1 MGGRLRRWRDRLRA
15 RRGSTPRVRPSGV
28 ALPLSRSHPSGLRS
42 DGLLGRWP
50 GAGRD
55 GWSRRV
61 LGMALVTTVG
71 FVALVGQL
79 WYLQA
84 LEGGR
89 LQEMSEKN
97 RIRIRPVA
105 APRGIL
111 FDRNGLPLVDNR
123 PAFTLS
129 LIPREMEDRDTVLA
143 RLSVLLKIPL
153 TDLRASLDRVPPDSL
168 RPVRVRR
175 GLSLA
180 EVTEVEERK
189 LELPGV
195 IVEVEPQR
203 VYPTSTF
210 AAHLLGYVREVS
222 DEQMKPGRYRRGDMI
237 GQSGLE
243 RVLDE
248 YLRGKDGATRIEVDA
263 LGRPVRSMKGE
274 EPDPGGQVIT
284 TIDRRIQEAAERAM
298 TGHAGAVVVM
308 DPRNGDVLAMTSSP
322 SFALDRLTGNL
333 NRDDWR
339 RLVSDPGTPLMNRAL
354 QSQYAPGSVFKVI
367 VAAAGLQ
374 EGSLTPMD
382 HISCNGEFHLGA
394 WTFKDWKEGGHG
406 HVNLRSALVHSCNI
420 FFYQAGLKVGPEAI
434 GRYAR
439 AFGLGAPTGVELG
452 SEKAGLIPVVDWKRR
467 RGSRGWQAG
476 DTVNVSIGQGR
487 VLVTPM
493 QVARMMGAV
502 ANGGILWKPRLVQRV
517 TASDGTLAYSTSS
530 TATGHVDLSPV
541 VWAFLRSALV
551 GVVNEGGTGAAA
563 RLPGVLIAG
572 KTGTAQSIAKSDAAR
587 GQDHAWFASFAPAD
601 DPQVVVVVLVERG
614 GKGGQVAAPIA
625 RRIYESIFLEKVAM
639 VAVGGAS

>member
-1 MGGRLRRWRDRLRA
+1 VLALA
-15 RRGSTPRVRPSGV
+15 VV
-28 ALPLSRSHPSGLRS
+28 ATIGFV
-42 DGLLGRWP
+42 GLL
-50 GAGRD
+50 
-55 GWSRRV
+55 
-61 LGMALVTTVG
+61 
-71 FVALVGQL
+71 GQL

-89 LQEMSEKN
+89 LQEMSDKN

-111 FDRNGLPLVDNR
+111 FDRSGLPLVDNR

-129 LIPREMEDRDTVLA
+129 FIPREMEDRDTVIA
-143 RLSVLLKIPL
+143 RLSILLKISVAEL
-153 TDLRASLDRVPPDSL
+153 QESVDRVPADSL

-175 GLSLA
+175 GLSL
-180 EVTEVEERK
+180 EDVTKVEELK

-222 DEQMKPGRYRRGDMI
+222 EEQMKHGRYRRGDMI
-237 GQSGLE
+237 GQTGLE
-243 RVLDE
+243 RLLDE
-248 YLRGKDGATRIEVDA
+248 HLRGRDGGERIEVDA
-263 LGRPVRSMKGE
+263 LGRPVQLMKRE
-274 EPDPGGQVIT
+274 EPNPGAQVIT
-284 TIDRRIQEAAERAM
+284 TVDRRIQEAAEAAM
-298 TGHAGAVVVM
+298 AGHAGAVVVM
-308 DPRNGDVLAMTSSP
+308 DPRSGDVLAMTSSP
-322 SFALDRLTGNL
+322 AFALEQFTGNL
-333 NRDDWR
+333 DREEWL
-339 RLVSDPGTPLMNRAL
+339 RLVRDPMTPLMNRAL

-374 EGSLTPMD
+374 EGSLTPAD
-382 HISCNGEFHLGA
+382 RTYCNGEFHMGA

-406 HVNLRSALVHSCNI
+406 HVDLRSSLIHSCNV

-434 GRYAR
+434 VRYAR
-439 AFGLGAPTGVELG
+439 AFGLGSPAGAELG
-452 SEKAGLIPVVDWKRR
+452 GEKPGLIPFVSPP
-467 RGSRGWQAG
+467 RGRHGRGWQAG
-476 DTVNVSIGQGR
+476 DTINVSIGQGP

-493 QVARMMGAV
+493 QVARMMAAV

-517 TASDGTLAYSTSS
+517 DKVDGTLAYATSTKM
-530 TATGHVDLSPV
+530 TGHVDLSPV
-541 VWAFLRSALV
+541 VWAFLRNALV

-563 RLPGVLIAG
+563 RIPGISVAG
-572 KTGTAQSIAKSDAAR
+572 KTGTAQSVAKSDAAK

-625 RRIYESIFLEKVAM
+625 RRIYQAIFLDKVAM
-639 VAVGGAS
+639 VTLGEES